1 MRWKECVCGTKTQLL
16 TLAGN
21 KNAWPR
27 DYYFI
32 SRPPWLKSQKL
43 NVNQT
48 LNTTITW
55 RWDIHTRLITLI
67 KYVLF
72 FPSWYYVL
80 ALTRKHRERERERAI
95 HFTGQPHYD
104 VSAEF
109 RRQCHLAGWLERRP
123 RRQNGWDAA
132 TPDEVSLPTRLWHQ
146 DWLPLFLSVLD
157 KCLFYASLHNKRL
170 KIPLSIQRLTI
181 SQSSN
186 PWHLFSFTQ

>member
-1 MRWKECVCGTKTQLL
+1 MCMWQKKTQLI
-16 TLAGN
+16 LAGN
-21 KNAWPR
+21 KNAWPM
-27 DYYFI
+27 DSFI

-43 NVNQT
+43 NMNQT
-48 LNTTITW
+48 LNITITW
-55 RWDIHTRLITLI
+55 RWDIHNRLITPI
-67 KYVLF
+67 KYALF
-72 FPSWYYVL
+72 PLHGIMFSLWQGN
-80 ALTRKHRERERERAI
+80 TERAI

-109 RRQCHLAGWLERRP
+109 RRQCHLAGWLERQP

-132 TPDEVSLPTRLWHQ
+132 SPDEVSLPTRLWHQ